1 MMGRKERMELTN
13 LCLLYR
19 GNEVL
24 LQNRTKDDWRGFTL
38 PGGHIEPGESIV
50 ESVIREMREETGL
63 TVIRPKLCGVK
74 QFPNDEGGR
83 YLVILFKSGEFTGE
97 LVSSEEGR
105 MEWVPMDRLEEYDT
119 VSDLQE
125 LLDVMLPDD
134 LTEFQYIIQDGDW
147 IAKLY

>member
-125 LLDVMLPDD
+125 LLDVMLRDD

>member
-1 MMGRKERMELTN
+1 MMGRGETIELTT

-24 LQNRTKDDWRGFTL
+24 LQDRVKADWRGFAL
-38 PGGHIEPGESIV
+38 PGGHVEPGESIV

-74 QFPNDEGGR
+74 QFPTDEGR
-83 YLVILFKSGEFTGE
+83 YLVILFKSDEFSGE
-97 LVSSEEGR
+97 LVSSREGR
-105 MEWVPMDRLEEYDT
+105 MEWVSLDRLSEYDT

-125 LLDVMLPDD
+125 LLDVMLRED
-134 LTEFQYIIQDGDW
+134 LTEFQYIIEDGNW
-147 IAKLY
+147 IVKLY